1 MKLKG
6 DVLPSIT
13 PQRYNIFVAM
23 SRKNKK
29 KSVHP
34 LISEKRKVKNEKFFT
49 FNYSL
54 FIIRP
59 HTQLWALAG
68 YTFHFQR
75 RVKNP
80 FSWKMEK
87 SLVMMNDFVICFLFL
102 ILFLLL
108 YFFVFVFFF
117 FFVFVLSDNRDSKYR
132 TRRVWGYTCYKHLW
146 LFKL

>member
-1 MKLKG
+1 MKMKD

-13 PQRYNIFVAM
+13 PQIYNIFVAM

-75 RVKNP
+75 KVKNP
-80 FSWKMEK
+80 FSNKMEK
-87 SLVMMNDFVICFLFL
+87 SLVMMNDFVVCFSFL

-108 YFFVFVFFF
+108 LYFLYLYFSSF
-117 FFVFVLSDNRDSKYR
+117 LS
-132 TRRVWGYTCYKHLW
+132 
-146 LFKL
+146 LF